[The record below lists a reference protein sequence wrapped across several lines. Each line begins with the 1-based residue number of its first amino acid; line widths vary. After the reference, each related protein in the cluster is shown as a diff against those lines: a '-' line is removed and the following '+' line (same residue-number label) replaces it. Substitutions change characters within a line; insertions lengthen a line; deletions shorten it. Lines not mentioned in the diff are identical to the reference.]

1 MKSKRPRWHLKSAI
15 SASPN
20 DTAKALLLCKRRQA
34 LGFTL
39 CQDTWNRPS
48 WPEAAESSISTSIAS
63 SDIWS
68 QGVHGIVLSPLPRI
82 SIPEPQAPLVICSGS
97 PLSVRAYASM
107 KTGQSLLKGL
117 LAAYATVRLS
127 ARDDASRREMAEAI
141 LLQSGPRSISNHSFS
156 RNLGTLF
163 LLGFRVFRLAYKKK
177 KKKLRRRGNSVGSEN
192 IYEHPDRQ
200 GSNPKA
206 EHITQHDIL
215 YSLGSMSARDWT
227 LRRSLMSS
235 HGYASALLVGYNNC
249 GCCPSVV
256 FAADSLSLKDHFM
269 TLMKERLPIRM
280 GGIYVR
286 VVVCTVYLVW
296 MRRMKSLEIRA
307 SLRILTAS

>member
-141 LLQSGPRSISNHSFS
+141 LLQSGLRSISNHSFS

-177 KKKLRRRGNSVGSEN
+177 KKKKTTTTRELCWV
-192 IYEHPDRQ
+192 
-200 GSNPKA
+200 
-206 EHITQHDIL
+206 
-215 YSLGSMSARDWT
+215 
-227 LRRSLMSS
+227 
-235 HGYASALLVGYNNC
+235 
-249 GCCPSVV
+249 
-256 FAADSLSLKDHFM
+256 
-269 TLMKERLPIRM
+269 
-280 GGIYVR
+280 
-286 VVVCTVYLVW
+286 
-296 MRRMKSLEIRA
+296 
-307 SLRILTAS
+307 